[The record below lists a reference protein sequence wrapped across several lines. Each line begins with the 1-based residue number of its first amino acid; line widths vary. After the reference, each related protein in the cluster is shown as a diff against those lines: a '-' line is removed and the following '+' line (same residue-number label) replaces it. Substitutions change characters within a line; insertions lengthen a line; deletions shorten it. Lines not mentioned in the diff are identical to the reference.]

1 MGFRCPLCK
10 KDFKDMKKDFETH
23 IKQCN
28 FGLAETLVSDIRN
41 ICEKETEGGNI
52 AGIDTRKPI

>member
-1 MGFRCPLCK
+1 MGFRCPICK
-10 KDFKDMKKDFETH
+10 KDFKDRKEDFETH

-41 ICEKETEGGNI
+41 ICEKEGGNI
-52 AGIDTRKPI
+52 AGTDIRQPV